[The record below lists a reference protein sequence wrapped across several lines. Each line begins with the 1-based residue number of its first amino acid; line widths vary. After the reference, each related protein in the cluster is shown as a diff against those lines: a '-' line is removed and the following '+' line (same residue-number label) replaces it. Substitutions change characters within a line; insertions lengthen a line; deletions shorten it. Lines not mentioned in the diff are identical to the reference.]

1 MPSWD
6 GRSARPMHKK
16 KMNRERS
23 VSSRVRFVAGGGVG
37 VGWLCVTSFLISRLL
52 AFSSVRAGPFLDA
65 STRGGPGE
73 CRAVVHSPTSGSGSV
88 PMHGTSMCHIL
99 DTLLH
104 AGNCMADKSESG
116 GGSDDPA
123 FPCED
128 PTQPELEDWLKCMR
142 DKLKKTEY
150 LYLSR
155 NETPPS
161 LIGISVGINL
171 DMMRQQPAPAGDETT
186 DAFQKRSAW
195 NFKCDVLCGTSIR
208 ATQLSRRTQA

>member
-1 MPSWD
+1 M
-6 GRSARPMHKK
+6 
-16 KMNRERS
+16 
-23 VSSRVRFVAGGGVG
+23 RFVAGGGVG

-128 PTQPELEDWLKCMR
+128 PTQPELEEWLKCMKDR
-142 DKLKKTEY
+142 LIDFDPRLVADAAEC
-150 LYLSR
+150 LSLGQQTR
-155 NETPPS
+155 RARPKSFLRRPP
-161 LIGISVGINL
+161 
-171 DMMRQQPAPAGDETT
+171 
-186 DAFQKRSAW
+186 
-195 NFKCDVLCGTSIR
+195 R
-208 ATQLSRRTQA
+208 ARRRPSEP